1 MVPGSMGER
10 LVCINLH
17 SIGSVDRNY
26 ETSRMIQNFSPGA
39 YPVPDSMKKE
49 YEYADEGAT
58 AAS

>member
-10 LVCINLH
+10 LVCISLH
-17 SIGSVDRNY
+17 SIGSFDSNCG
-26 ETSRMIQNFSPGA
+26 TSRIIKNFLPGA

>member
-1 MVPGSMGER
+1 MLIEITVEDER
-10 LVCINLH
+10 
-17 SIGSVDRNY
+17 
-26 ETSRMIQNFSPGA
+26 NFSSGA

>member
-1 MVPGSMGER
+1 
-10 LVCINLH
+10 
-17 SIGSVDRNY
+17 
-26 ETSRMIQNFSPGA
+26 MIKNFLPGA

>member
-1 MVPGSMGER
+1 MLIE
-10 LVCINLH
+10 IT
-17 SIGSVDRNY
+17 VDRK
-26 ETSRMIQNFSPGA
+26 FSSGA